1 MSMPEENRP
10 ASVHRCC
17 SAPQQTPRMTSSQ
30 FKIKENNMKK
40 TIFTAITISALGL
53 GMTGCSFSFGTGSN
67 TSNAA
72 KPTNTATNAPVNTAA
87 NKPANSNSGS
97 NAPKAALKD
106 EKKPTDGNSKK
117 AAKNNPVPDSWIDVY
132 DEQKGYSFS
141 VPEGTTGGS
150 DTSDGVDVFVAQT
163 PAPSEIGV
171 FVLAFKDKSL
181 SKEDLIETAQKF
193 MVEMSEG
200 KGTATMGAPRAESE
214 DYSIVDAAIKNDG
227 KSNKARVLV
236 GTDVSDNYI
245 MILVCENE
253 EKFAA
258 NEKVID
264 EIWGSFEIWS
274 GGASNN

>member
-1 MSMPEENRP
+1 
-10 ASVHRCC
+10 
-17 SAPQQTPRMTSSQ
+17 
-30 FKIKENNMKK
+30 MKK
-40 TIFTAITISALGL
+40 TIFTAIAISVFGL
-53 GMTGCSFSFGTGSN
+53 GTTGCSFSFTPGNASAANSGS
-67 TSNAA
+67 T
-72 KPTNTATNAPVNTAA
+72 NTAA
-87 NKPANSNSGS
+87 NTNAKTTAGSNSTKKDDK
-97 NAPKAALKD
+97 PKAALKD

-117 AAKNNPVPDSWIDVY
+117 AKNNPVPESWIDVY
-132 DEQKGYSFS
+132 DERKGYSFS

-150 DTSDGVDVFVAQT
+150 DTNEGVDVYVAKT

-171 FVLAFKDKSL
+171 FVLAFNDKTLTKD
-181 SKEDLIETAQKF
+181 DLLTTAKKFIE
-193 MVEMSEG
+193 EMSEG
-200 KGTATMGAPRAESE
+200 KAAVTMGALKGESE
-214 DYSIVDAAIKNDG
+214 DYSVADATTKQDG
-227 KSNKARVLV
+227 KSNKARILV

>member
-1 MSMPEENRP
+1 
-10 ASVHRCC
+10 
-17 SAPQQTPRMTSSQ
+17 
-30 FKIKENNMKK
+30 MKK
-40 TIFTAITISALGL
+40 RFLAVVTISMLGL
-53 GMTGCSFSFGTGSN
+53 TMLGCSFSFSTNGNTTTAKTTPANTASN
-67 TSNAA
+67 TNSA
-72 KPTNTATNAPVNTAA
+72 KPSNTNST
-87 NKPANSNSGS
+87 KPE
-97 NAPKAALKD
+97 APKTVLKD

-117 AAKNNPVPDSWIDVY
+117 AAKNNPVPDSWIDIY
-132 DEQKGYSFS
+132 DETKGYSFS

-150 DTSDGVDVFVAQT
+150 DTSGGVDVYVAKT

-171 FVLAFKDKSL
+171 FVLAFKDKTL
-181 SKEDLIETAQKF
+181 SKDDLIETARKF

-200 KGTATMGAPRAESE
+200 TGTATMGSPRAESE
-214 DYSIVDAAIKNDG
+214 DYSIVDAAIKNQG
-227 KSNKARVLV
+227 KANKARVLV
-236 GTDVSDNYI
+236 GTDVTDNYI

>member
-1 MSMPEENRP
+1 
-10 ASVHRCC
+10 
-17 SAPQQTPRMTSSQ
+17 
-30 FKIKENNMKK
+30 MKK
-40 TIFTAITISALGL
+40 ILFTAITISALGL
-53 GMTGCSFSFGTGSN
+53 GMTACSFSFGTGTN
-67 TSNAA
+67 NSNAA
-72 KPTNTATNAPVNTAA
+72 NSSNTATNKPANTAA
-87 NKPANSNSGS
+87 NKPAASNSNS

-117 AAKNNPVPDSWIDVY
+117 AAKNNPVPDSWIDIY

-141 VPEGTTGGS
+141 VPEGTTGGADS
-150 DTSDGVDVFVAQT
+150 SGGVDVYVAQT

-171 FVLAFKDKSL
+171 YVLAFKDKTL
-181 SKEDLIETAQKF
+181 SKDDLIETARKF

-200 KGTATMGAPRAESE
+200 KGTATMGSPRAESE
-214 DYSIVDAAIKNDG
+214 DYSIVDAAIKNEG

-236 GTDVSDNYI
+236 GTDISDNYI

-258 NEKVID
+258 NEKIID

>member
-1 MSMPEENRP
+1 
-10 ASVHRCC
+10 
-17 SAPQQTPRMTSSQ
+17 
-30 FKIKENNMKK
+30 MKK
-40 TIFTAITISALGL
+40 TIVTTIAISVFGL
-53 GMTGCSFSFGTGSN
+53 GITGCSGSIGFTPASSSAANSAN
-67 TSNAA
+67 TASTTNSKPAA
-72 KPTNTATNAPVNTAA
+72 K
-87 NKPANSNSGS
+87 SNSTTKDDK
-97 NAPKAALKD
+97 PKAALKD

-117 AAKNNPVPDSWIDVY
+117 ANNNPVPASWIDVY

-150 DTSDGVDVFVAQT
+150 DTSEGVDVFVAKT
-163 PAPSEIGV
+163 PTPSEIGV
-171 FVLAFKDKSL
+171 FVLAFKDKTL
-181 SKEDLIETAQKF
+181 NKDDLLETAKKF
-193 MVEMSEG
+193 IEEMSEG
-200 KGTATMGAPRAESE
+200 KATVTMGALKGESE
-214 DYSIVDAAIKNDG
+214 DYSIVDATTKQDG
-227 KSNKARVLV
+227 KSNKARILV

>member
-1 MSMPEENRP
+1 
-10 ASVHRCC
+10 
-17 SAPQQTPRMTSSQ
+17 
-30 FKIKENNMKK
+30 MKK
-40 TIFTAITISALGL
+40 TFFTAIVISVFGL
-53 GMTGCSFSFGTGSN
+53 GMTGCSFSVGTGGNTANSAPAN
-67 TSNAA
+67 TSTNKAA
-72 KPTNTATNAPVNTAA
+72 NTAT
-87 NKPANSNSGS
+87 NKPANSSSNT

-117 AAKNNPVPDSWIDVY
+117 AKNNPVPDSWIDIY
-132 DEQKGYSFS
+132 DDQKGYSFA

-150 DTSDGVDVFVAQT
+150 DSNGGVDVYVAQT

-171 FVLAFKDKSL
+171 YVLAFKDKTL
-181 SKEDLIETAQKF
+181 TKDDLLETAKKF
-193 MVEMSEG
+193 IEEMSEG
-200 KGTATMGAPRAESE
+200 KSTVTMGSLRGESEIYSIADATMKQES
-214 DYSIVDAAIKNDG
+214 

-245 MILVCENE
+245 MILLCENE

-274 GGASNN
+274 QR

>member
-1 MSMPEENRP
+1 MRSN
-10 ASVHRCC
+10 
-17 SAPQQTPRMTSSQ
+17 QL
-30 FKIKENNMKK
+30 KNKENNMKK

-53 GMTGCSFSFGTGSN
+53 AMTGCSFSFGTGGN
-67 TSNAA
+67 NSNAA
-72 KPTNTATNAPVNTAA
+72 KPTNTVTNAPANTAA
-87 NKPANSNSGS
+87 NKPANSSSNS
-97 NAPKAALKD
+97 NAPTAVLKD

-117 AAKNNPVPDSWIDVY
+117 AAKNNPVPDSWIDIY
-132 DEQKGYSFS
+132 DEQRGYSFS

-150 DTSDGVDVFVAQT
+150 DSNGGVDVYVAKT

-171 FVLAFKDKSL
+171 FVLAFKDKTL
-181 SKEDLIETAQKF
+181 SKDDLLDTAKKFIEG
-193 MVEMSEG
+193 MSPDG
-200 KGTATMGAPRAESE
+200 KSNVTIGSLKAESE
-214 DYSIVDAAIKNDG
+214 DYSIADAAVKTDL
-227 KSNKARVLV
+227 KSNKARILV
-236 GTDVSDNYI
+236 GTDVTDNYI

>member
-1 MSMPEENRP
+1 
-10 ASVHRCC
+10 
-17 SAPQQTPRMTSSQ
+17 
-30 FKIKENNMKK
+30 MKK
-40 TIFTAITISALGL
+40 RFLAVVTISMLGL
-53 GMTGCSFSFGTGSN
+53 TMFGCSFSFSTNSNSTAQTTPANTASNTNSAKPSN
-67 TSNAA
+67 TSST
-72 KPTNTATNAPVNTAA
+72 KPE
-87 NKPANSNSGS
+87 
-97 NAPKAALKD
+97 APKAVLKD

-117 AAKNNPVPDSWIDVY
+117 AAKNNPVPDSWIDIY
-132 DEQKGYSFS
+132 DEQRGYSFS

-150 DTSDGVDVFVAQT
+150 DTKDGVDVYVAQT

-171 FVLAFKDKSL
+171 FVLAFKDKTL
-181 SKEDLIETAQKF
+181 SKDDLIEAARKF

-200 KGTATMGAPRAESE
+200 KGTAVMGSPKAESE
-214 DYSIVDAAIKNDG
+214 DYSIVDAAIKNQG
-227 KSNKARVLV
+227 KANKARVLV
-236 GTDVSDNYI
+236 GTDVTDNYI